1 MQTTNL
7 TSHFIIAMPSLMDA
21 NFNQTVTYICE
32 HNEDGAF
39 GVVINRKSDITFD
52 DIIFHMDIAPRTRNP
67 PHENIYH
74 GGPMQQERGFILHHS
89 AGKWASSLKINEQ
102 LTLTTSRDVLEAIA
116 RNEGPEQAIIA
127 LGYAGWAS
135 GQLEQE
141 MADNAWLSC
150 PADEQIIFEVPA
162 EQRWQAA
169 ADLLGID
176 LQLLSHEAG
185 HA

>member
-7 TSHFIIAMPSLMDA
+7 TNHFIIAMPSLMDA

-52 DIIFHMDIAPRTRNP
+52 DIIFHMDIAPRTP
-67 PHENIYH
+67 PGAPETIYH
-74 GGPMQQERGFILHHS
+74 GGPMQQERGFILHQPV
-89 AGKWASSLKINEQ
+89 GKWASSLKINDQ

-127 LGYAGWAS
+127 LGYAGWS
-135 GQLEQE
+135 PGQLEQE

-150 PADEQIIFEVPA
+150 PAEEQIIFEVPA

>member
-21 NFNQTVTYICE
+21 NFNQTVAYICE

-39 GVVINRKSDITFD
+39 GVVINRKSDITFN
-52 DIIFHMDIAPRTRNP
+52 DIIFHMDIAPRERHS

-74 GGPMQQERGFILHHS
+74 GGPMQQDCGFILHHS
-89 AGKWASSLKINEQ
+89 AGKWASSLEINDQ

-127 LGYAGWAS
+127 LGYAGWLP

>member
-1 MQTTNL
+1 MQNANL
-7 TSHFIIAMPSLMDA
+7 TSHFVIAMPSLMDA

-52 DIIFHMDIAPRTRNP
+52 DIIFHMDIAPHTRHT

-74 GGPMQQERGFILHHS
+74 GGPMQQDRGFILHQS
-89 AGKWASSLKINEQ
+89 TGKWASSLKINEQ

-116 RNEGPEQAIIA
+116 CNEGPEQAIIT

-135 GQLEQE
+135 GQQEQD
-141 MADNAWLSC
+141 MANNAWLSC

>member
-7 TSHFIIAMPSLMDA
+7 TSHFIIAMPNLMDA

-39 GVVINRKSDITFD
+39 GVVINRKSDISFD
-52 DIIFHMDIAPRTRNP
+52 DIIFHMDIAPRTSLSAP
-67 PHENIYH
+67 ETIYH
-74 GGPMQQERGFILHHS
+74 GGPMQQERGFILHQPV
-89 AGKWASSLKINEQ
+89 GKWASSLKINDQ

-127 LGYAGWAS
+127 LGYAGWS
-135 GQLEQE
+135 PGQLEQE

-150 PADEQIIFEVPA
+150 PANEQIIFEVPA